1 MHEVTEFGVLLA
13 DDGSGR
19 LAAVRDGLESEGIPV
34 RFVRGGH
41 DVLKALREER
51 FSIVALPERLD
62 ETLGATLLRKGA
74 RRGDDFLPVLITE
87 AKGSGA
93 YEDLPHD
100 AIILPIENASE
111 ITSTLAVA
119 YRQRLRSPALD
130 RIVGETER
138 IRQIKQVIRQVAPTK
153 LNILVTGESG
163 TGKELVA
170 QAIHE
175 SSPRRGA
182 PFVAVNAGAIPEG
195 VLESELFGHEKGSF
209 TGAHAMRAGRFE
221 LADKGTL
228 FLDEIGE
235 MPQDIQVKLL
245 RVLEESRFLRVGG
258 TRSIEVDVRLITAT
272 NRNLEQSVE
281 AGRFRHDLYFR
292 LNVINIEVPPLRE
305 RRADVPLLAAEFV
318 RRVARE
324 NDLRPI
330 QFNREAIETLTAY
343 HWPGNIRE
351 LRNVIE
357 KIAVLYAGREI
368 GPQNIEE
375 ALGSRFRRGAN
386 LPVLVGKPSEEADR
400 ELVYRT
406 LLALRAEVAEIRA
419 LLARSGI
426 LRGERSAS
434 AIAAD
439 APVRT
444 VDGAPLSGDIGY
456 RGVLG
461 EEVSTDL
468 DAEEAIISESDSGF
482 AGNAGAGR
490 EDTLSLAELER
501 DAIVRALRRTR
512 GNRRRAAALLG
523 MGERTLYR
531 KLHGYGLVKRTP

>member
-19 LAAVRDGLESEGIPV
+19 LQAVRAGLEGEGIPV
-34 RFVRGGH
+34 RFARGGQE
-41 DVLKALREER
+41 VLKAMREER

-62 ETLGATLLRKGA
+62 ESLGAALLRKIA
-74 RRGDDFLPVLITE
+74 RRGDDFVPVLITE
-87 AKGSGA
+87 TKLA
-93 YEDLPHD
+93 EPLDDLPHD
-100 AIILPIENASE
+100 TIVLPVENAAE
-111 ITSTLAVA
+111 ITSILAAA

-138 IRQIKQVIRQVAPTK
+138 LRQIKQVIRQVAPSK
-153 LNILVTGESG
+153 LNVLVTGESG

-170 QAIHE
+170 HAIHE
-175 SSPRRGA
+175 LSPRRNA
-182 PFVAVNAGAIPEG
+182 PFVAVNAGALPEG

-209 TGAHAMRAGRFE
+209 TGAHAARAGRFE
-221 LADKGTL
+221 IADKGTL

-258 TRSIEVDVRLITAT
+258 ARSIEVDVRLVTAT
-272 NRNLEQSVE
+272 NRNLEESVE

-305 RRADVPLLAAEFV
+305 RRADIPLLAAEFV

-330 QFNREAIETLTAY
+330 QFTREGIETLTAY

-386 LPVLVGKPSEEADR
+386 LPAVVAQSAEEADR

-419 LLARSGI
+419 LLARRGI
-426 LRGERSAS
+426 VPGDRAATTVAAS
-434 AIAAD
+434 APIGD
-439 APVRT
+439 APV
-444 VDGAPLSGDIGY
+444 AEDIGY
-456 RGVLG
+456 RSVRG
-461 EEVSTDL
+461 EEIAPEIVAE
-468 DAEEAIISESDSGF
+468 DAIVSESD
-482 AGNAGAGR
+482 AGPAGTGR
-490 EDTLSLAELER
+490 EGTLSLAELER

-531 KLHGYGLVKRTP
+531 KLHEYGLVRRTP